1 MATYID
7 VGTKRIQE
15 YITRTSGSDE
25 GQLRKRR
32 GASRM
37 ISEATD
43 PKEFT
48 HLGLVANEETY
59 AVEGV
64 VHLKTE
70 DVADPAA
77 IAEAALRQLR
87 GALPHAYVQ
96 VSWAVAQTYAA
107 ARVEIDRVAQTS
119 AGNPQVLAGVRES
132 LPAYREDPYAARCG
146 SCGLAPAISG
156 SDCEDCRRRDEAG
169 RSTPRPGAADTP
181 EGLAVRAVAALNSST
196 VRRVKDLRE
205 LATLPLDDRLK
216 RNHLA
221 TIYADGNNV
230 GNLMSSIDDLATAKR
245 VSAAINDAITSSGYL
260 ALAELMPRCR
270 PGVLP
275 GIVTVLAA
283 DDALVTVPAPY
294 GWAVATAIIHGFAA
308 VMDDAVARG
317 VIRPGEPVPSFSA
330 GIAFSHMK
338 SPIEQAIR
346 SADAAMR
353 AAKKAFRGT
362 AAIGWVDVTHPV
374 QGPAAHRSTQWLTER
389 RSLLDGL
396 TELPASQRAKWERD
410 IADARAAHIPEDRIL
425 SFLTHE
431 ATRLDIPQFRDST
444 VDLDEIGHLLAIARW
459 WSSTGTATKP
469 EVGGQ

>member
-1 MATYID
+1 MPSYID

-43 PKEFT
+43 PSKFA
-48 HLGLVANEETY
+48 HLGLGPNDETY

-64 VHLKTE
+64 VHLKAE
-70 DVADPAA
+70 EVADPGTV
-77 IAEAALRQLR
+77 AEAALSQLR
-87 GALPHAYVQ
+87 AALPNAYVQ
-96 VSWAVAQTYAA
+96 VSWAVAESYAT
-107 ARVEIDRVAQTS
+107 ARAEIDRFARTGAASPQMVA
-119 AGNPQVLAGVRES
+119 GIRES
-132 LPAYREDPYAARCG
+132 LPMYREDPYAVRCG
-146 SCGLAPAISG
+146 SCGLAPAVSG
-156 SDCEDCRRRDEAG
+156 SDCEDCRLRDEAG
-169 RSTPRPGAADTP
+169 RSTPRQGAADTP
-181 EGLAVRAVAALNSST
+181 EDLAVKAVAALTSST
-196 VRRVKDLRE
+196 VRRVKDLKE

-230 GNLMSSIDDLATAKR
+230 GNLMSGIDDLAIAKW
-245 VSAAINDAITSSGYL
+245 VSAAINDAIMSSGHR

-270 PGVLP
+270 RGVLP

-283 DDALVTVPAPY
+283 DDALVTVPAPF
-294 GWAVATAIIHGFAA
+294 GWALATAIIDGFAA
-308 VMDDAVARG
+308 GMDDAVAQGILRT
-317 VIRPGEPVPSFSA
+317 GEPVPSYTA

-353 AAKKAFRGT
+353 AAKKAFPGT
-362 AAIGWVDVTHPV
+362 AAVGWVDLSHPV
-374 QGPAAHRSTQWLTER
+374 QGPPAHRSIEWLTEWR
-389 RSLLDGL
+389 PLLDRL
-396 TELPASQRAKWERD
+396 IALPASQRAKWERD
-410 IADARAAHIPEDRIL
+410 IAGARAAHIPDDRIL
-425 SFLTHE
+425 RFLTHE
-431 ATRLDIPQFRDST
+431 ATRLDISEFRDST

-459 WSSTGTATKP
+459 WDGTVIATDS
-469 EVGGQ
+469 EVDE